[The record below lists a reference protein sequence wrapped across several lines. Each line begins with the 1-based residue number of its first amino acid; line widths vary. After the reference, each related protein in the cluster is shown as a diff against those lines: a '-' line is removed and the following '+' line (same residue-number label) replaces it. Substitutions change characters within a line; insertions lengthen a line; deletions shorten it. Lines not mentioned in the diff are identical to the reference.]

1 MKKFMEEFKAF
12 ALRGNVMDMAVGVII
27 GGAFSGIVTSLTD
40 NFINPILNVLTG
52 GATYTLQDVSGF
64 ASSFI
69 ASVVNFIIMA
79 FILFCLLKAVNKV
92 TSLGAK
98 KEEPAAPTTK
108 KCPFCMS
115 EIDIKAT
122 RCPHCTSNDLL
133 TLISYYYISKGLSQT
148 ENYIFRQCASPF
160 YYINY
165 ILHTHYSAV
174 SIPFRSPA
182 PAA

>member
-1 MKKFMEEFKAF
+1 MEEFKAF

-27 GGAFSGIVTSLTD
+27 GGVLSGIVTSLTD

-92 TSLGAK
+92 TSLSTK
-98 KEEPAAPTTK
+98 KEHPPEPTTK
-108 KCPFCMS
+108 KYPFIKS
-115 EIDIKAT
+115 EIDIKPT
-122 RCPHCTSNDLL
+122 PGPHCTSQLP
-133 TLISYYYISKGLSQT
+133 K
-148 ENYIFRQCASPF
+148 ENAE
-160 YYINY
+160 
-165 ILHTHYSAV
+165 
-174 SIPFRSPA
+174 
-182 PAA
+182 